1 VRPLAAALAVCA
13 LAGIV
18 DVGHAGGSRP
28 LALMLGVIAVAVLA
42 TGLTRRRASAI
53 VVSGA
58 LLIAGY
64 ALGNA
69 PGDAVDPFAPL
80 YGAGLLLMT
89 ELSFLTLATP
99 VFPREDSS
107 ARSRYVRSVAAVT
120 LGSLV
125 VGEMLVVVAGVTQAG
140 TRGLLFAG
148 AAAAVASVAVL
159 TRLALSLTRA
169 SPAPQHGGSP
179 AGPAQVY

>member
-13 LAGIV
+13 VAGIV
-18 DVGHAGGSRP
+18 DVVHAGGSWP
-28 LALMLGVIAVAVLA
+28 LVLMLGVIAVAVLA
-42 TGLTRRRASAI
+42 TGLTRRRASTI

-80 YGAGLLLMT
+80 YGSGLLLMA

-99 VFPREDSS
+99 VLPWKDAST
-107 ARSRYVRSVAAVT
+107 RSRYVRSVAAVA

-125 VGEMLVVVAGVTQAG
+125 VGEMLVIVAGVTQAG

-148 AAAAVASVAVL
+148 AAAAVACVAVL
-159 TRLALSLTRA
+159 TRQALSLTRL
-169 SPAPQHGGSP
+169 SPAPQDGGAP
-179 AGPAQVY
+179 AGAAQVY